1 MHHHIHR
8 LPSSSFPSQRIF
20 AILFPQNLFA
30 RKKRKK
36 RKKERKERKKERFLF
51 CPTCL
56 VPQSINPTEILKL
69 YIYIFSFAVELLDTY
84 ILFFSPSR
92 FEAFFLHESLRS
104 FIYLFRK

>member
-36 RKKERKERKKERFLF
+36 RKKERKERKKEKKERKKDF
-51 CPTCL
+51 CS
-56 VPQSINPTEILKL
+56 VPP
-69 YIYIFSFAVELLDTY
+69 V
-84 ILFFSPSR
+84 
-92 FEAFFLHESLRS
+92 
-104 FIYLFRK
+104 